1 MFLSMFFAILVN
13 NEDMREIAS
22 SIISTKERVKCLQGI
37 PLVVKVVGPRGKS
50 TLFYGEVKDV
60 FPAVFTVRTTIG
72 ETKTFSYSDVHSGNI
87 LFLKK

>member
-1 MFLSMFFAILVN
+1 MFLAILVN
-13 NEDMREIAS
+13 NGVMREIAS
-22 SIISTKERVKCLQGI
+22 SIINTKERIKCLQGI
-37 PLVVKVVGPRGKS
+37 SLVVKIVGPRGKS

-60 FPAVFTVRTTIG
+60 FPAVFTIVTNTG